1 MTNRTEATRRSFS
14 VGGARGAVRA
24 AALAAGLALAVSA
37 CGTDLDTGEVRMA
50 RASWDSGYMQAAI
63 YAQLIGELGYVVTD
77 PADHTLTPNQFY
89 PAAARGQYDLW
100 ANGWFPLHDIYL
112 TNELVTGQS
121 IDEPIEPVG
130 YQVRSGALQ
139 GYMIDKATSDEMG
152 IESMADLVGNALVF
166 DQDGDGL
173 ADLIGCNEGWACKEV
188 IDEHIAA
195 FGWSGSVE
203 QVVGDY
209 NELVRG
215 AQDRMAAGEPVLFY
229 TWTPNWTIN
238 AMVPGQDVVWLNSNP
253 LSDDEGSTSV
263 TGLAGCAYDPCNL
276 GWTVSSIRAVAN
288 SDFLA
293 DNPQIRRLLE
303 VVSIPLGDI
312 ADQNAKMAAER
323 DYSEEQIQADAA
335 AWIAANRGMA
345 DGWLSTAR
353 NS

>member
-1 MTNRTEATRRSFS
+1 MTNRTKATRRSFS
-14 VGGARGAVRA
+14 SRSAVRA

-152 IESMADLVGNALVF
+152 IASMADLVGNAMVF

-173 ADLIGCNEGWACKEV
+173 ADLIGCNEGWACKDV
-188 IDEHIAA
+188 IDEQIAA
-195 FGWSGSVE
+195 FDWSVE

-215 AQDRMAAGEPVLFY
+215 AQDRMEAGEPVLFY

-238 AMVPGQDVVWLNSNP
+238 AMVPGQDVVWLSSNP

-263 TGLAGCAYDPCNL
+263 AGLAGCAYDPCDL

-288 SDFLA
+288 SDFLGE
-293 DNPQIRRLLE
+293 NPQIRRLLE

-323 DYSEEQIQADAA
+323 DYSEEQIRVDAA
-335 AWIAANRGMA
+335 AWIAANRGMV

-353 NS
+353 NG

>member
-14 VGGARGAVRA
+14 AGAAVRTT
-24 AALAAGLALAVSA
+24 ALAAGLALAASA
-37 CGTDLDTGEVRMA
+37 CGTDVDTGEVRMA
-50 RASWDSGYMQAAI
+50 RASWDSGYMQAAV

-77 PADHTLTPNQFY
+77 PADNTLTPNQFY

-112 TNELVTGQS
+112 TSELITGQS

-130 YQVRSGALQ
+130 YQVSSGALQ
-139 GYMIDKATSDEMG
+139 GYMIDKATADEMG
-152 IESMADLVGNALVF
+152 IASMADVIGNAGVF
-166 DQDGDGL
+166 DRDGDGL

-188 IDEHIAA
+188 IDEQIAA

-209 NELVRG
+209 NDLVRD
-215 AQDRMAAGEPVLFY
+215 AQDRMEAGESVLFY
-229 TWTPNWTIN
+229 TWTPNWTID
-238 AMVPGQDVVWLNSNP
+238 AMIPGQDVVWLNSTA
-253 LSDDEGSTSV
+253 LSDEAGSTSV
-263 TGLAGCAYDPCNL
+263 PGLAGCAYDPCDL

-288 SDFLA
+288 SDFL
-293 DNPQIRRLLE
+293 DENPQIRRLLE

-312 ADQNAKMAAER
+312 ADQNAKMAADQ
-323 DYSEEQIQADAA
+323 DYSEEQVRVDAA
-335 AWIAANRGMA
+335 AWIAANRDMV

-353 NS
+353 NG

>member
-1 MTNRTEATRRSFS
+1 MTNRTEAKRRSFS
-14 VGGARGAVRA
+14 AGAAVRT
-24 AALAAGLALAVSA
+24 AALAAGLALAASA

-50 RASWDSGYMQAAI
+50 RASWDSGYMQAAV

-77 PADHTLTPNQFY
+77 PADSTLTPNQFY

-139 GYMIDKATSDEMG
+139 GYMIDKATADEMG
-152 IESMADLVGNALVF
+152 IASMADVIGNAGVF
-166 DQDGDGL
+166 DRDGDGL

-188 IDEHIAA
+188 IDEQIAA

-209 NELVRG
+209 NDLVRD
-215 AQDRMAAGEPVLFY
+215 AQNRMAAGESVLFY
-229 TWTPNWTIN
+229 TWTPNWTID
-238 AMVPGQDVVWLNSNP
+238 AMIPGQDVVWLNSTP
-253 LSDDEGSTSV
+253 LSDEAGSTSV
-263 TGLAGCAYDPCNL
+263 PGLAGCAYDPCDL

-288 SDFLA
+288 SDFL
-293 DNPQIRRLLE
+293 DENPQIRRLLE

-312 ADQNAKMAAER
+312 ADQNAKMAADQ
-323 DYSEEQIQADAA
+323 DYSEEQIRVDAA
-335 AWIAANRGMA
+335 AWIAANRDMV

-353 NS
+353 NG

>member
-1 MTNRTEATRRSFS
+1 MTNRTEAKRRSFS
-14 VGGARGAVRA
+14 AGAAVRT
-24 AALAAGLALAVSA
+24 AALAAGLALAASA

-50 RASWDSGYMQAAI
+50 RASWDSGYMQAAV

-77 PADHTLTPNQFY
+77 PADNTLTPNQFY

-112 TNELVTGQS
+112 TSELITGQS

-130 YQVRSGALQ
+130 YQVSSGALQ
-139 GYMIDKATSDEMG
+139 GYMIDKATADEMG
-152 IESMADLVGNALVF
+152 IASMADVIGNAGVF
-166 DQDGDGL
+166 DRDGDGL

-188 IDEHIAA
+188 IDEQIAA

-209 NELVRG
+209 NDLVRD
-215 AQDRMAAGEPVLFY
+215 AQDRMAAGESVLFY
-229 TWTPNWTIN
+229 TWTPNWTID
-238 AMVPGQDVVWLNSNP
+238 AMVPGQDVVWLNSTA
-253 LSDDEGSTSV
+253 LSDEAGSTSV
-263 TGLAGCAYDPCNL
+263 PGLAGCAYDPCDL

-288 SDFLA
+288 SDFL
-293 DNPQIRRLLE
+293 DENPQIRRLLE

-312 ADQNAKMAAER
+312 ADQNAKMAADQ
-323 DYSEEQIQADAA
+323 DYSEEQVRVDAA
-335 AWIAANRGMA
+335 AWIAANRDMV

-353 NS
+353 NG

>member
-14 VGGARGAVRA
+14 VGGAVRTT
-24 AALAAGLALAVSA
+24 ALAAGLALAASA

-50 RASWDSGYMQAAI
+50 RASWDSGYMQAAV

-77 PADHTLTPNQFY
+77 PADNTLTPNQFY

-112 TNELVTGQS
+112 TSELITGQS

-130 YQVRSGALQ
+130 YQVSSGALQ
-139 GYMIDKATSDEMG
+139 GYMIDKATADEMG
-152 IESMADLVGNALVF
+152 IASMADVIGNAGVF
-166 DQDGDGL
+166 DRDGDGL

-188 IDEHIAA
+188 IDEQIAA

-209 NELVRG
+209 NDLVRD
-215 AQDRMAAGEPVLFY
+215 AQDRMAAGESVLFY
-229 TWTPNWTIN
+229 TWTPNWTID
-238 AMVPGQDVVWLNSNP
+238 AMVPGQDVVWLNSTA
-253 LSDDEGSTSV
+253 LSDEAGSTSV
-263 TGLAGCAYDPCNL
+263 PGLAGCAYDPCDL

-288 SDFLA
+288 SDFL
-293 DNPQIRRLLE
+293 DENPQIRRLLE

-312 ADQNAKMAAER
+312 ADQNAKMAADQ
-323 DYSEEQIQADAA
+323 DYSEEQVRVDAA
-335 AWIAANRGMA
+335 AWIAANRDMV

-353 NS
+353 NG

>member
-14 VGGARGAVRA
+14 AGAAVRTT
-24 AALAAGLALAVSA
+24 ALAAGLALAASA

-50 RASWDSGYMQAAI
+50 RASWDSGYMQAAV

-77 PADHTLTPNQFY
+77 PADNTLTPNQFY

-112 TNELVTGQS
+112 TSELITGQS

-130 YQVRSGALQ
+130 YQVSSGALQ
-139 GYMIDKATSDEMG
+139 GYMIDKATADEMG
-152 IESMADLVGNALVF
+152 IASMADVIGNAGVF
-166 DQDGDGL
+166 DRDGDGL

-188 IDEHIAA
+188 IDEQIAA

-209 NELVRG
+209 NDLVRD
-215 AQDRMAAGEPVLFY
+215 AQDRMEAGESVLFY
-229 TWTPNWTIN
+229 TWTPNWTID
-238 AMVPGQDVVWLNSNP
+238 AMIPGQDVVWLNSTA
-253 LSDDEGSTSV
+253 LSDEAGSTSV
-263 TGLAGCAYDPCNL
+263 PGLAGCAYDPCDL

-288 SDFLA
+288 SDFL
-293 DNPQIRRLLE
+293 DENPQIRRLLE

-312 ADQNAKMAAER
+312 ADQNAKMAADQ
-323 DYSEEQIQADAA
+323 DYSEEQVRVDAA
-335 AWIAANRGMA
+335 AWIAANRDMV

-353 NS
+353 NG

>member
-14 VGGARGAVRA
+14 VGAAVRT
-24 AALAAGLALAVSA
+24 AALAAGLALAASA

-50 RASWDSGYMQAAI
+50 RASWDSGYMQAAV

-77 PADHTLTPNQFY
+77 PADNTLTPNQFY

-112 TNELVTGQS
+112 TSELITGQS

-130 YQVRSGALQ
+130 YQVSSGALQ
-139 GYMIDKATSDEMG
+139 GYMIDKATADEMG
-152 IESMADLVGNALVF
+152 IASMADVIGNAGVF
-166 DQDGDGL
+166 DRDGDGL

-188 IDEHIAA
+188 IDEQIAA

-209 NELVRG
+209 NDLVRD
-215 AQDRMAAGEPVLFY
+215 AQNRMAAGESVLFY
-229 TWTPNWTIN
+229 TWTPNWTID
-238 AMVPGQDVVWLNSNP
+238 AMVPGQDVVWLNSTA
-253 LSDDEGSTSV
+253 LSDEAGSTSV
-263 TGLAGCAYDPCNL
+263 PGLAGCAYDPCDL

-288 SDFLA
+288 SDFL
-293 DNPQIRRLLE
+293 DENPRIRRLLE

-312 ADQNAKMAAER
+312 ADQNAKMAADQ
-323 DYSEEQIQADAA
+323 DYSEEQVRVDAA
-335 AWIAANRGMA
+335 AWIAANRDMV

-353 NS
+353 NG

>member
-1 MTNRTEATRRSFS
+1 MADRTEATSRSFS
-14 VGGARGAVRA
+14 PFSAGAAVRC

-37 CGTDLDTGEVRMA
+37 CGTGVDTGEVRMA
-50 RASWDSGYMQAAI
+50 RASWDSGHMQAAI
-63 YAQLIGELGYVVTD
+63 YAQLIGELGYAVTD
-77 PADHTLTPNQFY
+77 PADNTLTPNQFY

-130 YQVRSGALQ
+130 YQVSSGALQ
-139 GYMIDKATSDEMG
+139 GYMIDKATADEMG
-152 IESMADLVGNALVF
+152 IASMADVVGNATVF

-173 ADLIGCNEGWACKEV
+173 ADLVGCNEGWACKEV
-188 IDEHIAA
+188 IDEQIAA
-195 FGWSGSVE
+195 FDWSVE

-209 NELVRG
+209 NDLARG
-215 AQDRMAAGEPVLFY
+215 AQDRVEAGQPVLFY

-238 AMVPGQDVVWLNSNP
+238 AMVPGEDVVWLNSNALP
-253 LSDDEGSTSV
+253 DEEGSTSV
-263 TGLAGCAYDPCNL
+263 TGLAGCAYDPCDL

-312 ADQNAKMAAER
+312 ADQNAKMAAEG
-323 DYSEEQIQADAA
+323 DYSEEQIRVDAA
-335 AWIAANRGMA
+335 AWIAANRA
-345 DGWLSTAR
+345 TVDGWLSTAR
-353 NS
+353 TG